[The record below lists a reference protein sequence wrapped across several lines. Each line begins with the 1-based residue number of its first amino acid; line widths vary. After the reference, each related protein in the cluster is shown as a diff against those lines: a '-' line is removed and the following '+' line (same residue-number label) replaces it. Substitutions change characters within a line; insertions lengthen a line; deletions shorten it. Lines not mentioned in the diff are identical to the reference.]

1 MLERTDSLEVREQL
15 SAVRSL
21 HELLGLNPVIKPT
34 SPSTFTCSADP
45 DHKVPSRLL
54 FLSLMIL
61 VLEVIEPH
69 YTWSI
74 HSFLQKHCKEL

>member
-21 HELLGLNPVIKPT
+21 HELLGLIRPSSLPLQAL
-34 SPSTFTCSADP
+34 SPAQRIT

-61 VLEVIEPH
+61 VLEVLEPH

-74 HSFLQKHCKEL
+74 HSFLQKHCKEI